1 MNSQPMSPST
11 LRALAA
17 LALLL
22 AASCAVVNGWFFAL
36 GLDRLEPDA
45 AARAPLLLAGW
56 LMVATEH
63 VAVGLA
69 ALLPVAAFAG
79 LRRRLLWLGLALLAF
94 ECVSMF
100 AAQRALEHSSVM
112 ATSAQTAHAA
122 GVRTAIDGQRAT
134 LEQLRDNGAR
144 QSESTNSWR
153 QHLGAVALRDSLA
166 GQQRLQALE
175 SELAELQGGIR
186 PTLTGVLGESGA
198 TALAAARALL
208 IGVMGLVLIS
218 ASGQLWAASRPDA
231 APSGARQ
238 ASESPRA
245 PVTSQQTRKGQAA
258 PAQGLAGDQPAPAH
272 STGASSSGS
281 NWPPWSR
288 RNSQIPPRR
297 PPPLT
302 PQPFNPEASTS

>member
-1 MNSQPMSPST
+1 MSNLPMPPST

-22 AASCAVVNGWFFAL
+22 AAACAVVNGWFFAL

-69 ALLPVAAFAG
+69 ALLPMAFAG

-100 AAQRALEHSSVM
+100 AAQRALEHGSVM

-122 GVRTAIDGQRAT
+122 GLRTAIDGQRAT

-144 QSESTNSWR
+144 QSESSNSWR
-153 QHLGAVALRDSLA
+153 QHLGAAALRDSLA

-175 SELAELQGGIR
+175 SELAALQGGIR

-208 IGVMGLVLIS
+208 IGVMGLVLMS
-218 ASGQLWAASRPDA
+218 AAGQLWAASRPDA
-231 APSGARQ
+231 APSARQ
-238 ASESPRA
+238 ASESLQA
-245 PVTSQQTRKGQAA
+245 PVPTHQTRKGPAA
-258 PAQGLAGDQPAPAH
+258 PAQGLAGDQPAPAP
-272 STGASSSGS
+272 STGASSLGS

-288 RNSQIPPRR
+288 RSGQIPPRR
-297 PPPLT
+297 LPPLT
-302 PQPFNPEASTS
+302 PHPFNPEASTS

>member
-1 MNSQPMSPST
+1 MSGLPMPPAT

-17 LALLL
+17 LTLLL
-22 AASCAVVNGWFFAL
+22 GLACAVVNGWFFSL

-45 AARAPLLLAGW
+45 TVRAPLLLAGW

-94 ECVSMF
+94 ECMSMF
-100 AAQRALEHSSVM
+100 AAQRALEHGSVV
-112 ATSAQTAHAA
+112 ATSAQASHAA
-122 GVRTAIDGQRAT
+122 GLRTAIDGQRAT
-134 LEQLRDNGAR
+134 LEQLSHNGAR
-144 QSESTNSWR
+144 QSESSNGWR
-153 QHLGAVALRDSLA
+153 QHLGAAALRDSLA

-175 SELAELQGGIR
+175 SELATLQVGIR

-208 IGVMGLVLIS
+208 IGVMGLVLMS
-218 ASGQLWAASRPDA
+218 AAGQLWAASRFSA
-231 APSGARQ
+231 APMAIDT
-238 ASESPRA
+238 ARA
-245 PVTSQQTRKGQAA
+245 PAVTSQTKRS
-258 PAQGLAGDQPAPAH
+258 PAPPAPSPASSQPVSDT

-281 NWPPWSR
+281 NWPPWR
-288 RNSQIPPRR
+288 RWPSQIPPRR
-297 PPPLT
+297 LPPLT
-302 PQPFNPEASTS
+302 PHPFNPEASTS

>member
-1 MNSQPMSPST
+1 MSQTMPPST

-22 AASCAVVNGWFFAL
+22 AGACAVVNGWFFAL
-36 GLDRLEPDA
+36 GLERLEPDA
-45 AARAPLLLAGW
+45 TARAPLLLAGW
-56 LMVATEH
+56 LMVASEH

-69 ALLPVAAFAG
+69 ALLPPAFAG

-112 ATSAQTAHAA
+112 ATSAQTSHAA
-122 GVRTAIDGQRAT
+122 GLRAAIDSQRAT
-134 LEQLRDNGAR
+134 LEQLRSNGAR
-144 QSESTNSWR
+144 QSESANGWR
-153 QHLGAVALRDSLA
+153 QHLGAAALRDSLA

-175 SELAELQGGIR
+175 SELAALNSGIR

-208 IGVMGLVLIS
+208 IGVMGLVLMS
-218 ASGQLWAASRPDA
+218 AAGQLWAASRPDA
-231 APSGARQ
+231 APSARQ

-245 PVTSQQTRKGQAA
+245 PLPAQQPRKSPAA
-258 PAQGLAGDQPAPAH
+258 PAQGLAGDQPAPAR

-288 RNSQIPPRR
+288 RSSQIPPRR
-297 PPPLT
+297 PTPLT
-302 PQPFNPEASTS
+302 LHPFNPEASTS